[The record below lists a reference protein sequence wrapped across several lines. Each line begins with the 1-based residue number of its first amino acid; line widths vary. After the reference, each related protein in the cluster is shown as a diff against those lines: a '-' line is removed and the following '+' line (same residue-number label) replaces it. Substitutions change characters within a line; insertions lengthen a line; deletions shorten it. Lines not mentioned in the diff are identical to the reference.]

1 MIPTLW
7 VIASLAF
14 ALSHFTEVDM
24 IAQKMEKSGILLE
37 KVGYDYFQKEYQR
50 LAKKYQ
56 KDLPYFYFAIK
67 PDNYPN
73 TLNQISTSSN
83 KKMAKTWLNK
93 GYTWQSIQAK
103 LSDNPI
109 EGQSSTDDLQRTD
122 FPPLPKFY
130 WHGSDNQYHIWLKQL
145 FKFDFGRSIKDDR
158 AVMTI
163 ISEAL
168 PWTMTMSII
177 AIVIG
182 GMIAIPIGSRL
193 ASTENVQLDKIVTTA
208 LYMVYS
214 VPVFWLAT
222 LLVIFCTTDEYG
234 SWLHWFPSVGVKS
247 GYYESFISRLWYSL
261 SHLILPIL
269 CLCLHSMAYD
279 IMQVK
284 TSMKNQYSQD
294 YVYTALAK
302 GLSKDRIR
310 IHHVLRNALIPII
323 TLVVSSLPIVIAGSV
338 VIETIFNI
346 PGMGRLLMNAIYSG
360 DWPVVYGIMICTA
373 FITLCSYLIGDLL
386 YMWSDPKIQLDQ

>member
-7 VIASLAF
+7 VIASVAF

-37 KVGYDYFQKEYQR
+37 KVGFDYFQKEYQI

-73 TLNQISTSSN
+73 TLNQISTPSN
-83 KKMAKTWLNK
+83 KVMARTWLNK
-93 GYTWQSIQAK
+93 GYTWQSIQIK
-103 LSDNPI
+103 LSNHII
-109 EGQSSTDDLQRTD
+109 EGQSSTDDLQKTD

-130 WHGSDNQYHIWLKQL
+130 WHGLDNQYHLWLKQL
-145 FKFDFGRSIKDDR
+145 LVFDFGRSIKDDR

-168 PWTMTMSII
+168 PWTMMMSII

-193 ASTENVQLDKIVTTA
+193 ASTENVQLVKIVTTA

-247 GYYESFISRLWYSL
+247 GYYESFLSRLWYSL
-261 SHLILPIL
+261 SHLILPIF
-269 CLCLHSMAYD
+269 CLCIHSMAYD

-310 IHHVLRNALIPII
+310 IYHVLRNALIPII
-323 TLVVSSLPIVIAGSV
+323 TLVVSSLPVVIAGSV

-360 DWPVVYGIMICTA
+360 DWPVVYGIMICTS
-373 FITLCSYLIGDLL
+373 FITLCSYLLGDML
-386 YMWSDPKIQLDQ
+386 YMWSDPKIQLDK